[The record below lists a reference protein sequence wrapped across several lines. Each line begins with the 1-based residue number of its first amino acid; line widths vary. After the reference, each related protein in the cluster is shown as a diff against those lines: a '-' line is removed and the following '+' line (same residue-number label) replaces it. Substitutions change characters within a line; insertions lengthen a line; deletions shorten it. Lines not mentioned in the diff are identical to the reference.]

1 MLSIC
6 LVPNLNDLVVNTI
19 IESWLVCTGHTSD
32 TTYIQCQEFYLFGA
46 GNRRLCQESCDQ
58 GEEV

>member
-32 TTYIQCQEFYLFGA
+32 TTYSAKNSTFSRQEIVGCA
-46 GNRRLCQESCDQ
+46 KSHVTCPG
-58 GEEV
+58 